1 MTHII
6 YIGQEKVKIPQ
17 DLSHLKIMSMEEVET
32 IGAEPD
38 NSKAHVKTL
47 TLGGGGIRER

>member
-1 MTHII
+1 M
-6 YIGQEKVKIPQ
+6 KIPQ

-38 NSKAHVKTL
+38 NSKAYVITL
-47 TLGGGGIRER
+47 RLVGMGWGWGGGGGRRR